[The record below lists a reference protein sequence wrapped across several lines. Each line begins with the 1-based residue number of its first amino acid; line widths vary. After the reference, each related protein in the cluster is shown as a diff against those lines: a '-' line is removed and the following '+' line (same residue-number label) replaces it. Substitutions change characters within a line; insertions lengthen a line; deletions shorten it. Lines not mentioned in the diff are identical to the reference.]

1 MSDPNNEAETSG
13 RSETKLR
20 FGFLLLPRFT
30 LSAFSTFLDPLRL
43 AGDIGDRSQ
52 QERCTWE
59 VMSFDGR
66 AVRSSCGLEV
76 LPTAK
81 LRPAE
86 AFDYLVV
93 AGGVLGSVDERFEPI
108 TDYLLK
114 GARAG
119 ASIIGLCTGVFPMV
133 EAGLPIGMA
142 CCVSWF
148 HVDDFA
154 ARFDDVEMDTTSLFL
169 LGERHGTCAGGIGAA
184 HLSLELIRRHLGIN
198 LMHKAARILMIS
210 EAMMRSSAQPQ
221 QRQFGSAQ
229 DPKVARALL
238 QLEQNL
244 SEMLDLDSLGERAG
258 LSVRQLQR
266 RFRADLGISISEAQ
280 NQLRIQRA
288 KELLS
293 NTDTKIIDIGYE
305 CGFAGPSS
313 FSSSFKKQAGVTP
326 SEYRCHNANRGE
338 PG

>member
-1 MSDPNNEAETSG
+1 MSELNNEAETSG

-43 AGDIGDRSQ
+43 AADVSDRSQ

-59 VMSFDGR
+59 VMSIDGR
-66 AVRSSCGLEV
+66 AVRSSCGMEV

-114 GARAG
+114 GAGAG
-119 ASIIGLCTGVFPMV
+119 ASIIGLCTGAFPMV
-133 EAGLPIGMA
+133 EAGLPIGGA

-148 HVDDFA
+148 HVEDFA
-154 ARFDDVEMDTTSLFL
+154 ARFDDLEMDTTSLFI
-169 LGERHGTCAGGIGAA
+169 LGDRHGTCAGGIGAA
-184 HLSLELIRRHLGIN
+184 HLSLELIRRHLGIK
-198 LMHKAARILMIS
+198 LMLKAARILMIS

-221 QRQFGSAQ
+221 QRQFEAAR
-229 DPKVARALL
+229 DPEVVRALL
-238 QLEQNL
+238 QLEQNI
-244 SEMLDLDSLGERAG
+244 SEVLDLERLAGGAG
-258 LSVRQLQR
+258 LSTRQLQR
-266 RFRADLGISISEAQ
+266 RFRADLGMSISEAQ
-280 NQLRIQRA
+280 NQLRLQRA

-313 FSSSFKKQAGVTP
+313 FSSSFKSRTGMTP
-326 SEYRCHNANRGE
+326 TDYRMRSAS
-338 PG
+338 